1 MPVARRADRD
11 RLAAEKDGSRRRRFD
26 AEKGKSDI
34 GAARADQPGEAE
46 HLAAVEIEG
55 DAFEHALTAEIR
67 HRENEVLSR
76 RRRPRLRQIDLAA
89 DHVGD
94 RALRR
99 RLEAR
104 GGSISAVRRER
115 P

>member
-1 MPVARRADRD
+1 MGLPREQDR
-11 RLAAEKDGSRRRRFD
+11 SRRRRLD
-26 AEKGKSDI
+26 AEKGESDI
-34 GAARADQPGEAE
+34 GAARADQSGEAE

-55 DAFEHALTAEIR
+55 DAFEDALAAEIG

-76 RRRPRLRQIDLAA
+76 RRRPRLRQIDLAP

-99 RLEAR
+99 RLDRASA
-104 GGSISAVRRER
+104 SISAARRER